1 MALLRLVF
9 LMLKSP
15 PDTRLMLPYLGG
27 LCEAQVPRSA
37 DHETPKMTHA
47 VDSTRARLHSGFK
60 EGAA

>member
-15 PDTRLMLPYLGG
+15 PDARLMLLCLGG
-27 LCEAQVPRSA
+27 LCEVQVPWSA
-37 DHETPKMTHA
+37 DHETPEITHA
-47 VDSTRARLHSGFK
+47 VNSTRARLLSGFK